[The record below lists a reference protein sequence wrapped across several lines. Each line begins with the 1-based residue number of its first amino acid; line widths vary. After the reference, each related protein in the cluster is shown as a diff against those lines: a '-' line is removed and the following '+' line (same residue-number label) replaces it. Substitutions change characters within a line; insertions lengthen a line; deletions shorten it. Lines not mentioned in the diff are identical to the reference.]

1 MTLNFK
7 LSKDVTQINL
17 GIGFDIETKSL
28 MIAFLYWC
36 FSITSIKLKKPIN
49 NIEVVEPQIIK

>member
-7 LSKDVTQINL
+7 LTKDL
-17 GIGFDIETKSL
+17 SGFSFGIGIDFETKSF